1 MHPALPSHR
10 PLSAALFSALL
21 LAWAATALPAA
32 AQIVRVPP
40 TPIDVTACP
49 LGVAPESRCQ
59 TGRDRAGAPYWLAV
73 PPDWNGVLVVHAHG
87 GPALNPPQ
95 RESAADDLRQWSVWT
110 RAGYAYAGSSYRQA
124 GFEVRAA
131 GEDTARLPA
140 LFTAA
145 YGAPRRTVLHGHSWG
160 ASVAAK
166 LAESDPRT
174 AEGAPLFD
182 ALLLT
187 HGVLG
192 GGTRSYDFRL
202 DLRVVYQAVC
212 GNHPAPQDLPY
223 PVWQGLPPG
232 TGLTPEA
239 LARRVDDCT
248 GVRRPPASR
257 SAAQQRALE
266 TLTRVI
272 GIPERTL
279 IYHLNF
285 ATWHFQD
292 IVFKRLGGRN
302 PWGNADVRYRG
313 SPDDEALNRQV
324 ARFTADADARAA
336 FAADA
341 DLQGRVAV
349 PVMTVHGVADPV
361 AFVELEAT
369 FRDTLVRGGSAER
382 LVQVYTQDSDHA
394 YGSDAQFLGAMA
406 ALLDWVERGER
417 PTPAQVAARCQ
428 ALDTGTG
435 AAAANAACRILPD
448 YQPAP
453 LASRVPAR

>member
-1 MHPALPSHR
+1 MRPALPSRR
-10 PLSAALFSALL
+10 PLLSSAPFSALL
-21 LAWAATALPAA
+21 LALAAAALPAA

-59 TGRDRAGAPYWLAV
+59 TGRDPAGAHYWLAV

-140 LFTAA
+140 LFAAA
-145 YGAPRRTVLHGHSWG
+145 YGTPRRTVLHGQSWG
-160 ASVAAK
+160 AHVAAR

-174 AEGAPLFD
+174 ANGAPLFD
-182 ALLLT
+182 AVLLT

-192 GGTRSYDFRL
+192 GSPRSYDFRL

-232 TGLTPEA
+232 SRLTPEE

-248 GVRRPPASR
+248 GVRKPPGDR
-257 SAAQQRALE
+257 SAAQQRALQ

-279 IYHLNF
+279 IYHLRF

-292 IVFKRLGGRN
+292 LVFKRLGGRN
-302 PWGNADVRYRG
+302 PFSNAGVRYRG
-313 SPDDEALNRQV
+313 SADDDALNQQV
-324 ARFTADADARAA
+324 ARFTADAEALAA
-336 FAADA
+336 LAADA
-341 DLQGRVAV
+341 DLQGRVAM
-349 PVMTVHGVADPV
+349 PVMTVHGVDDPV
-361 AFVELEAT
+361 AFVELEST
-369 FRDTLVRGGSAER
+369 FRDTMARGGSAER
-382 LVQVYTQDSDHA
+382 LLQLYTQDSDHA
-394 YGSDAQFLGAMA
+394 YGSDAQYRSALA
-406 ALLDWVERGER
+406 ALLDWVERDER
-417 PTPAQVAARCQ
+417 PTPAQVAERCL
-428 ALDTGTG
+428 ALEAG
-435 AAAANAACRILPD
+435 ATAQPPACRFLPD

-453 LASRVPAR
+453 LSTRVPAR